1 MRDWKTRL
9 RESDPARHS
18 ELSAAEVHRIR
29 SVVLS
34 AAHAGEPGTG
44 FVWPRAFVVTIA
56 ALTLTC
62 AVALVGLQQ
71 NISEWRRDTASIG
84 NDAAGLGS
92 DAAVESGRVVQK
104 QQLQFATPGG
114 TRIIWVFDSEFD
126 VKGTL
131 P

>member
-1 MRDWKTRL
+1 MTAWKIRL
-9 RESDPARHS
+9 RESDPARHAEMS
-18 ELSAAEVHRIR
+18 PAAVQRIR
-29 SVVLS
+29 SVILS
-34 AAHAGEPGTG
+34 AANDADRSAA
-44 FVWPRAFVVTIA
+44 FAWPRAFVVATV

-62 AVALVGLQQ
+62 AVALVALQQ
-71 NISEWRRDTASIG
+71 NIGELRRE
-84 NDAAGLGS
+84 
-92 DAAVESGRVVQK
+92 AAVTANEASGLAADAGDPEHVVQK